1 MKRFFFIAI
10 FEKNNLK
17 VLTTLWR
24 VNSGCSKPEI
34 RACKSQTQSLTIR
47 GVTNEKQGN
56 CVGAGSRDP
65 SRGTRVLLS
74 STREQPNE
82 HSRAKRRVTG
92 EGNGLP
98 AGAKRVFSFNLIG
111 YPAGQTYTGDCG
123 EGHRIF
129 VNRDANHAHIVVVG
143 GNTGWSVVDC
153 NATDNNTA
161 SLQTDTTG
169 TFEVFVRIL
178 GKPGGS
184 VTVCADTLSDCI
196 LFGTC
201 DAFCHLGT
209 FTLNRVGGKSSFTI
223 EPSSMFDASLFN
235 IIWTVT
241 TNSDYRIAQFV
252 VVQLS

>member
-1 MKRFFFIAI
+1 MKNRGIVLVPVLAI
-10 FEKNNLK
+10 LLAALVFSCHQQENNPMNT
-17 VLTTLWR
+17 VAP
-24 VNSGCSKPEI
+24 SG
-34 RACKSQTQSLTIR
+34 ASL
-47 GVTNEKQGN
+47 
-56 CVGAGSRDP
+56 
-65 SRGTRVLLS
+65 
-74 STREQPNE
+74 
-82 HSRAKRRVTG
+82 AK
-92 EGNGLP
+92 GNGLP